1 MRRMGAFTMETEAYM
16 TLAEVKSRQLALKR
30 QVPLDQAIAENI
42 QNWAQ
47 WLLDEGFEGSYF
59 TAKLEGAAI
68 LIRDL
73 NGQLVATITTD
84 APSYVTAFKQAD
96 RMTMLAIQTKL
107 RRLIDRH
114 GLTLS

>member
-1 MRRMGAFTMETEAYM
+1 MGAFTMETEAYM

-47 WLLDEGFEGSYF
+47 GFEGSYF

-73 NGQLVATITTD
+73 NGQLVATMTTD
-84 APSYVTAFKQAD
+84 APSYVAAFKQAD

>member
-1 MRRMGAFTMETEAYM
+1 M
-16 TLAEVKSRQLALKR
+16 L
-30 QVPLDQAIAENI
+30 N
-42 QNWAQ
+42 
-47 WLLDEGFEGSYF
+47 

-73 NGQLVATITTD
+73 NGQLVATMTTD
-84 APSYVTAFKQAD
+84 APSYVAAFKQAD

>member
-59 TAKLEGAAI
+59 TAKLEGAGI

-107 RRLIDRH
+107 RRLIDQH